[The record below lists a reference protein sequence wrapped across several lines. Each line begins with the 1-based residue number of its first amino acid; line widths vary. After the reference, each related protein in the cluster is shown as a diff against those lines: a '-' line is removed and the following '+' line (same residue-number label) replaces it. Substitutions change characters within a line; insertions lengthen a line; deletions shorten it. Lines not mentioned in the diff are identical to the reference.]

1 MLFPR
6 FSLLWVVLLAATST
20 IKAERLSPLAAP
32 PDWRLL
38 TADQGTLTPEEFFD
52 LLERVY
58 APNHAADPWVQRD
71 GLKVT
76 FPASGP
82 DHCTVPLAA
91 TAASVKTAS
100 RYWRPLPT
108 TAADARYPLAGVSIA
123 IDPGHLGGAYAR
135 MEERWFQFDGAPPVQ
150 EGELT
155 LHVAELL
162 QLLLQRLGAQVSLV
176 RSSTKPLTDLR
187 PENLRDVA
195 KQLLADSAPG
205 RPPPPGYQGPNDPE
219 KEHSVDWQAER
230 LFYRVAEIRQRAARV
245 NEFLRPD
252 LVICLHFNAEP
263 WGDPDHPE
271 LVEANHLHLLVN
283 GGYSPGELAYD
294 DVRFE
299 MWRRLLERTHE
310 EEVAVAEAV
319 AWSLSR
325 ATALPPYQY
334 HSTNAVPVG
343 TSGYVWAR
351 NLLAN
356 RLYQCPVVYTECYVM
371 NSREFFE
378 RFQAGE
384 YEGWRWFAEAWH
396 EDIFHEYAKGIA
408 DGLKNY
414 CTGGR

>member
-6 FSLLWVVLLAATST
+6 FSLLWVVLLTATGT

-32 PDWRLL
+32 PEWRLL
-38 TADQGTLTPEEFFD
+38 AADQETLTPDELFD

-58 APNHAADPWVQRD
+58 APHHAADPWVQWD
-71 GLKVT
+71 GVKIT

-82 DHCTVPLAA
+82 DHCTVPLAV
-91 TAASVKTAS
+91 TAASMKTAS

-108 TAADARYPLAGVSIA
+108 AAADARYPLAGVTIA

-162 QLLLQRLGAQVSLV
+162 QPLLQRLGAQVSLV
-176 RSSTKPLTDLR
+176 RSSTEPLTDLR

-195 KQLLADSAPG
+195 KQLLEDGTPG
-205 RPPPPGYQGPNDPE
+205 PPPPDGYQGPNDPE
-219 KEHSVDWQAER
+219 KERSVDWQAER

-245 NEFLRPD
+245 NEVLRPD

-271 LVEANHLHLLVN
+271 LVEVNHLHLLVN

-310 EEVAVAEAV
+310 EEVAVAEAI
-319 AWSLSR
+319 AGSLSR

-334 HSTNAVPVG
+334 HSTNAIPVG

-384 YEGWRWFAEAWH
+384 YEGWRWFAGAWH
-396 EDIFHEYAKGIA
+396 EDIFREYANGIA
-408 DGLKNY
+408 EGLKIY
-414 CTGGR
+414 CTGRR